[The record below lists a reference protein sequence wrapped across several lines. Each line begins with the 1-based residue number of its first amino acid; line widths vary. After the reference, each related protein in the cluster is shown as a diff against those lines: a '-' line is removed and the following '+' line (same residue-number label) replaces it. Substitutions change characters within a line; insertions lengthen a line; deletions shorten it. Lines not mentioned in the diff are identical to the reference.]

1 MSRITAVWVGRAFL
15 LLAAIL
21 AVWTVV
27 LGYTLPNKGVLAHQ
41 DIVWVGFDVGL
52 LVGLVAIA
60 WTALRCSRFLPLAAA
75 ATAALLVMDAW
86 FDVIGSANDG
96 EVMEAVLMAVVVEL
110 PLSGICW
117 WVAWHAQ
124 TVLEQRIAGRI
135 LHRQSE
141 RALE

>member
-1 MSRITAVWVGRAFL
+1 VSRITAVWVGRAFL

-21 AVWTVV
+21 AVWTVF

-52 LVGLVAIA
+52 LVGLVAIGWA
-60 WTALRCSRFLPLAAA
+60 ALRRSRFLPLAAA

-96 EVMEAVLMAVVVEL
+96 EVMEAVAMAVVVEL

-124 TVLEQRIAGRI
+124 TVLEQRVAARI
-135 LHRQSE
+135 LHRQPESATE
-141 RALE
+141 

>member
-1 MSRITAVWVGRAFL
+1 VSRVSTVWVGHAFL

-21 AVWTVV
+21 AVWTGF

-41 DIVWVGFDVGL
+41 DIVWVGFDLGL
-52 LVGLVAIA
+52 LVGLVAVA
-60 WTALRCSRFLPLAAA
+60 WTVLRGNRFLPLAAA

-96 EVMEAVLMAVVVEL
+96 EVLEAVGMAVVVEL

-117 WVAWHAQ
+117 WLAWHAQ
-124 TVLEQRIAGRI
+124 SVLERGVAARI
-135 LHRQSE
+135 LHREAE
-141 RALE
+141 RATE

>member
-1 MSRITAVWVGRAFL
+1 MSRVTGIWVGRAFL
-15 LLAAIL
+15 LLAGIL
-21 AVWTVV
+21 AAWTVV
-27 LGYTLPNKGVLAHQ
+27 LGSTLPNKGVLAHQ
-41 DIVWVGFDVGL
+41 DVVWVGFDVGL

-60 WTALRCSRFLPLAAA
+60 WTALRCSGFLPLAAA

-86 FDVIGSANDG
+86 FDVIGSASDG
-96 EVMEAVLMAVVVEL
+96 EVLEAVVMAVLVEL

-124 TVLEQRIAGRI
+124 TVLEQQVAAGV

-141 RALE
+141 PAAE